1 MKKGNKYFRERERY
15 QLETLL
21 SQNVPVKEIAKLL
34 NRSRSTIYR
43 EINLGTVEMLSSDL
57 VPYKKYCADRGQQIQ
72 EENAKNKGRD
82 LKIGNDMEFIRFTE
96 KMILEKKY
104 SPVAI
109 LAYIKKHHLTFKT
122 NICYKTIYNYINSN
136 LFLNVTRNHL
146 PMPRKKLEK
155 PKEKKRLARTH
166 VHTSIEERPREIRDR
181 LTYGHWELD
190 TVESGKGDK
199 TCLFVFTERMTRE
212 ELIYKAESKSQSCLI
227 KILNRLE
234 RTLTAPVFRETF
246 KTITCDNGC
255 EFLDMQAMEKSIYN
269 KVMKR
274 TKVYY
279 CHPYN
284 ACERGSNE
292 NANKLIRRWI
302 PKGSHISSF
311 TDNYIK
317 ELQDW
322 MNDYPRKIFNY
333 LSAKEYKT
341 LVQSKRLD

>member
-1 MKKGNKYFRERERY
+1 MGDMKVKNKYLTERERY
-15 QLETLL
+15 QIEVLL
-21 SQNVPVKEIAKLL
+21 KQNTSVQDIAKLL
-34 NRSRSTIYR
+34 NKARSTIYR
-43 EINLGTVEMLSSDL
+43 EIKNGTVELLNHDL
-57 VPYKKYCADRGQQIQ
+57 TTYKVYLADAGQRIQ
-72 EENAKNKGRD
+72 DERSHNKGKD
-82 LKIGNDMEFIRFTE
+82 LKIGNDLELVQFIE
-96 KMILEKKY
+96 KMVLEQKY

-109 LAYIKKHHLTFKT
+109 LAHIQKNNLQFKT
-122 NICYKTIYNYINSN
+122 QLCFKTIYNYVHSGI
-136 LFLNVTRNHL
+136 FLNITSNSL
-146 PMPRKKLEK
+146 PMPRKKM
-155 PKEKKRLARTH
+155 EKKREKRQSRNH
-166 VHTSIEERPREIRDR
+166 IHTSIEERPKEIYDR

-212 ELIYKAESKSQSCLI
+212 ELIYKADGKNQTCLI
-227 KILNRLE
+227 KILNQLE
-234 RTLTAPVFRETF
+234 RKLTAPVFRETF

-255 EFLDMQAMEKSIYN
+255 EFLDMESMEKSIYN

-302 PKGSHISSF
+302 PKGSHISEF
-311 TDNYIK
+311 TDQYIK

-322 MNDYPRKIFNY
+322 MNNYPRRIFNY
-333 LSAKEYKT
+333 LSSKEYKE
-341 LVQSKRLD
+341 LVV

>member
-1 MKKGNKYFRERERY
+1 MKNKYLTERERY
-15 QLETLL
+15 QIEVLL
-21 SQNVPVKEIAKLL
+21 KQKTPVQEIAKLL
-34 NRSRSTIYR
+34 NKAHSTIYR
-43 EINLGTVEMLSSDL
+43 EIKNGTVELLNHDL
-57 VPYKKYCADRGQQIQ
+57 TTYKVYLADAGQRIQ
-72 EENAKNKGRD
+72 NERSHNKGKD
-82 LKIGNDMEFIRFTE
+82 LKIGNDLELVQFIE
-96 KMILEKKY
+96 KMVLEQKY

-109 LAYIKKHHLTFKT
+109 LAHIQKNNLQFKT
-122 NICYKTIYNYINSN
+122 QLCFKTIYNYVHSGI
-136 LFLNVTRNHL
+136 FLNITTNSL
-146 PMPRKKLEK
+146 PMPRKKM
-155 PKEKKRLARTH
+155 EKKREKRQSRNH
-166 VHTSIEERPREIRDR
+166 IHTSIEERPKEIYDR

-212 ELIYKAESKSQSCLI
+212 ELIYKANGKNQTCLI
-227 KILNRLE
+227 KILNQLE
-234 RTLTAPVFRETF
+234 RKLTAPVFRETF

-255 EFLDMQAMEKSIYN
+255 EFLDMESMEKSIYN

-302 PKGSHISSF
+302 PKGSHISEF
-311 TDNYIK
+311 TDQYIK

-322 MNDYPRKIFNY
+322 MNNYPRKIFNY
-333 LSAKEYKT
+333 LSSKEYKE
-341 LVQSKRLD
+341 LVV

>member
-21 SQNVPVKEIAKLL
+21 SQKVTVNEIAKIL

-43 EINLGTVEMLSSDL
+43 EIKLGTVEMLDTHL
-57 VPYKKYCADRGQQIQ
+57 IPYKKYCADRGQQVQ

-82 LKIGNDMEFIRFTE
+82 LKIGNDMEFIRFME

-109 LAYIKKHHLTFKT
+109 LVYIKKHHIVFKT
-122 NICYKTIYNYINSN
+122 NICYKTLYNYINNN

-146 PMPRKKLEK
+146 PMPRKELEK
-155 PKEKKRLARTH
+155 SKEKKRLARTH

-212 ELIYKAESKSQSCLI
+212 ELIYKADSKSQPCLI

-234 RTLTAPVFRETF
+234 RSLTAPVFRETF

-269 KVMKR
+269 KTMKR

-302 PKGSHISSF
+302 PKGSHISTF
-311 TDNYIK
+311 ADRYIK

-322 MNDYPRKIFNY
+322 INNYPRKIFNY
-333 LSAKEYKT
+333 LSAKEYKS

>member
-1 MKKGNKYFRERERY
+1 MKNKYLTERERY
-15 QLETLL
+15 QIEVLL
-21 SQNVPVKEIAKLL
+21 KQNTPVQEIAKLL
-34 NRSRSTIYR
+34 NKARSTIYR
-43 EINLGTVEMLSSDL
+43 EIKNGTVELLNHDL
-57 VPYKKYCADRGQQIQ
+57 TTYKVYLADAGQRIQ
-72 EENAKNKGRD
+72 DERSHNKGKD
-82 LKIGNDMEFIRFTE
+82 LKIGNDLELVQFIE
-96 KMILEKKY
+96 KMVLEQKY

-109 LAYIKKHHLTFKT
+109 LAYIKKNNLQFKT
-122 NICYKTIYNYINSN
+122 QLCFKTIYNYVHSGI
-136 LFLNVTRNHL
+136 FLNITKNSL
-146 PMPRKKLEK
+146 PMPRKKI
-155 PKEKKRLARTH
+155 EKKREKRQSRNH
-166 VHTSIEERPREIRDR
+166 IHTSIEERPKDIYDR

-212 ELIYKAESKSQSCLI
+212 ELIYKADGKNQTCLI
-227 KILNRLE
+227 KILNQLE
-234 RTLTAPVFRETF
+234 RKLTAPVFRETF

-255 EFLDMQAMEKSIYN
+255 EFLDMESMEKSIYN

-302 PKGSHISSF
+302 PKGSHISEF
-311 TDNYIK
+311 TDQYIK

-322 MNDYPRKIFNY
+322 MNNYPRKIFNY
-333 LSAKEYKT
+333 LSSKEYKE
-341 LVQSKRLD
+341 LVV

>member
-1 MKKGNKYFRERERY
+1 MKVKNKYLTERERY
-15 QLETLL
+15 QIEVLL
-21 SQNVPVKEIAKLL
+21 KQNTSVQDIAKLL
-34 NRSRSTIYR
+34 NKARSTIYR
-43 EINLGTVEMLSSDL
+43 EIKNGTVELLNHDL
-57 VPYKKYCADRGQQIQ
+57 TTYKVYLADAGQRIQ
-72 EENAKNKGRD
+72 DERSHNKGKD
-82 LKIGNDMEFIRFTE
+82 LKIGNDLELVQFIE
-96 KMILEKKY
+96 KMVLEQKY

-109 LAYIKKHHLTFKT
+109 LAHIQKNNLQFKT
-122 NICYKTIYNYINSN
+122 QLCFKTIYNYVHSGI
-136 LFLNVTRNHL
+136 FLNITSNSL
-146 PMPRKKLEK
+146 PMPRKKM
-155 PKEKKRLARTH
+155 EKKREKRQSRNH
-166 VHTSIEERPREIRDR
+166 IHTSIEERPKEIYDR

-212 ELIYKAESKSQSCLI
+212 ELIYKADGKNQTCLI
-227 KILNRLE
+227 KILNQLE
-234 RTLTAPVFRETF
+234 RKLTAPVFRETF

-255 EFLDMQAMEKSIYN
+255 EFLDMESMEKSIYN

-302 PKGSHISSF
+302 PKGSHISEF
-311 TDNYIK
+311 TDQYIK

-322 MNDYPRKIFNY
+322 MNNYPRRIFNY
-333 LSAKEYKT
+333 LSSKEYKE
-341 LVQSKRLD
+341 LVV

>member
-1 MKKGNKYFRERERY
+1 MKMKNKYLTERERY
-15 QLETLL
+15 QIEVLL
-21 SQNVPVKEIAKLL
+21 KQKTPVQEIAKLL
-34 NRSRSTIYR
+34 NKARSTIYR
-43 EINLGTVEMLSSDL
+43 EIKNGTVELLNHDL
-57 VPYKKYCADRGQQIQ
+57 TTYKVYLADAGQRIQ
-72 EENAKNKGRD
+72 NERSHNKGKD
-82 LKIGNDMEFIRFTE
+82 LKIGNDLELVQFIE
-96 KMILEKKY
+96 KMVLEQKY

-109 LAYIKKHHLTFKT
+109 LAHIQKNNLQFKT
-122 NICYKTIYNYINSN
+122 QLCFKTIYNYVHSGI
-136 LFLNVTRNHL
+136 FLNITTNSL
-146 PMPRKKLEK
+146 PMPRKKM
-155 PKEKKRLARTH
+155 EKKREKRQSRNH
-166 VHTSIEERPREIRDR
+166 IHTSIEERPKEIYDR

-212 ELIYKAESKSQSCLI
+212 ELIYKANGKNQTCLI
-227 KILNRLE
+227 KILNQLE
-234 RTLTAPVFRETF
+234 RKLTAPVFRETF

-255 EFLDMQAMEKSIYN
+255 EFLDMESMEKSIYN

-302 PKGSHISSF
+302 PKGSHISEF
-311 TDNYIK
+311 TDQYIK

-322 MNDYPRKIFNY
+322 MNNYPRKIFNY
-333 LSAKEYKT
+333 LSSNEYKE
-341 LVQSKRLD
+341 LVV

>member
-1 MKKGNKYFRERERY
+1 MKNKYLTECERY
-15 QLETLL
+15 QIEVLL
-21 SQNVPVKEIAKLL
+21 KQKTPVQEIAKLL
-34 NRSRSTIYR
+34 NKARSTIYR
-43 EINLGTVEMLSSDL
+43 EIKNGTVEMLNHDL
-57 VPYKKYCADRGQQIQ
+57 TTYKVYLADAGQRIQ
-72 EENAKNKGRD
+72 DERSHNKGKD
-82 LKIGNDMEFIRFTE
+82 LKIGNDLELVQFIE
-96 KMILEKKY
+96 KMVLEQKY

-109 LAYIKKHHLTFKT
+109 LAHIKKNNLQFKT
-122 NICYKTIYNYINSN
+122 QLCFKTIYNYVHSGI
-136 LFLNVTRNHL
+136 FLNITTNSL
-146 PMPRKKLEK
+146 PMPRKKM
-155 PKEKKRLARTH
+155 EKKREKRQSRNH
-166 VHTSIEERPREIRDR
+166 IHTSIEERPKDIYNR

-212 ELIYKAESKSQSCLI
+212 ELIYKADGKNQTCLI
-227 KILNRLE
+227 KILNQLE
-234 RTLTAPVFRETF
+234 RKLTAPVFRETF

-255 EFLDMQAMEKSIYN
+255 EFLDMESMEKSIYN

-302 PKGSHISSF
+302 PKGSHISEF
-311 TDNYIK
+311 TDQYIK

-322 MNDYPRKIFNY
+322 MNNYPRKIFDY
-333 LSAKEYKT
+333 LSSKEYKA
-341 LVQSKRLD
+341 LVV

>member
-1 MKKGNKYFRERERY
+1 MKMKNKYLTERERY
-15 QLETLL
+15 QIEVLL
-21 SQNVPVKEIAKLL
+21 KQKTPVQEIAKLL
-34 NRSRSTIYR
+34 NKARSTIYR
-43 EINLGTVEMLSSDL
+43 EIKNGTVELLNHDL
-57 VPYKKYCADRGQQIQ
+57 TTYKVYLADAGQRIQ
-72 EENAKNKGRD
+72 DERSHNKGKD
-82 LKIGNDMEFIRFTE
+82 LKIGNDLELVQFIE
-96 KMILEKKY
+96 KMVLEQKY

-109 LAYIKKHHLTFKT
+109 LAYIKKNNLQFKT
-122 NICYKTIYNYINSN
+122 NLCYKTIYNYVHSGI
-136 LFLNVTRNHL
+136 FLNITSNSL

-155 PKEKKRLARTH
+155 KREKRQSRNH
-166 VHTSIEERPREIRDR
+166 IHTSIEERPKDIYDR

-212 ELIYKAESKSQSCLI
+212 ELIYKADGKNQTCLI
-227 KILNRLE
+227 KILNQLE
-234 RTLTAPVFRETF
+234 RKLTAPVFRETF

-255 EFLDMQAMEKSIYN
+255 EFLDTESMEKSIYN

-302 PKGSHISSF
+302 PKGSHISEF
-311 TDNYIK
+311 TDQYIK

-322 MNDYPRKIFNY
+322 MNNYPRKIFNY
-333 LSAKEYKT
+333 LSSKEYKE
-341 LVQSKRLD
+341 LVV